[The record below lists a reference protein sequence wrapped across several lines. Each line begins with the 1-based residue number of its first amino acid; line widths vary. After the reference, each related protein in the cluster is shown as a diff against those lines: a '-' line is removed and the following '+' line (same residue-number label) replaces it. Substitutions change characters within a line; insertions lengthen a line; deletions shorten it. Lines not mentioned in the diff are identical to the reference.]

1 MHADPT
7 SFRFVH
13 EEKDPAGG
21 KRSFCIEPLKKE
33 PLAIVSQGVFD
44 PALRGARVRLSIAVK
59 LEGVTGNGAGPYML
73 AYGPTGVVI
82 SHGVNLEKGTQGW
95 RRRAVEMTVPLNA
108 YSLEVG
114 LTLEGAGRA
123 CLDDAILEVMSAKS
137 PV

>member
-1 MHADPT
+1 M
-7 SFRFVH
+7 
-13 EEKDPAGG
+13 
-21 KRSFCIEPLKKE
+21 
-33 PLAIVSQGVFD
+33 
-44 PALRGARVRLSIAVK
+44 
-59 LEGVTGNGAGPYML
+59 TGNGAGPYML